1 MDIVRTRLTRAR
13 AALSRRIAVL
23 RSSARDRGA
32 SAMEWGLIL
41 VAGGTMVGIVY
52 AAANTT
58 VGEKVTQ
65 ILGF

>member
-1 MDIVRTRLTRAR
+1 MHTVRSRVRLVLGALRRHGAVIRAQ
-13 AALSRRIAVL
+13 AN
-23 RSSARDRGA
+23 DRGA

-41 VAGGTMVGIVY
+41 VAGGTMVGVVY

>member
-1 MDIVRTRLTRAR
+1 MHTVRSRFSLVLG
-13 AALSRRIAVL
+13 ALRRYGTVIRVHAK
-23 RSSARDRGA
+23 DRGA

-41 VAGGTMVGIVY
+41 VAGGTMVGVVY

-58 VGEKVTQ
+58 VGEKVQQ

>member
-1 MDIVRTRLTRAR
+1 MHTVRTRFSLVLDALRRRGAVIRAQ
-13 AALSRRIAVL
+13 AK
-23 RSSARDRGA
+23 DRGA

-41 VAGGTMVGIVY
+41 VAGGTMVGVVY

-58 VGEKVTQ
+58 VGEKVQQ

>member
-1 MDIVRTRLTRAR
+1 MHTVRIRFSTVVRALRRHGALIR
-13 AALSRRIAVL
+13 AQAK
-23 RSSARDRGA
+23 DRGA

-41 VAGGTMVGIVY
+41 VAGGTMVGVVY

-58 VGEKVTQ
+58 VGEKVSQ

>member
-1 MDIVRTRLTRAR
+1 MHTVRSRFSLVLGPLRRHGSVIRAQ
-13 AALSRRIAVL
+13 AK
-23 RSSARDRGA
+23 DRGA
-32 SAMEWGLIL
+32 SATEWGLIL
-41 VAGGTMVGIVY
+41 VAGGTMVGVVY